1 MIHLRNQTGITL
13 VEVLAA
19 MLILAIGILAMAPMM
34 VLSVTGNRF
43 SEDVTTV
50 AAAAQREIEAKIEQG
65 TFASMPFQEI
75 DYVGDSTYRVTS
87 LVTDESVDPN
97 VPANVYEV
105 SVSVNWTDDSGVD
118 RNLSF
123 ITYMSKP

>member
-1 MIHLRNQTGITL
+1 MRHVRCRSGITL
-13 VEVLAA
+13 IEILAA
-19 MLILAIGILAMAPMM
+19 MLVLSIGVLAMAPMM

-50 AAAAQREIEAKIEQG
+50 AAAAQRTIEEKIAQG
-65 TFASMPFQEI
+65 TFATMPFQEI
-75 DYVGDSTYRVTS
+75 SYAGDSTYRITT
-87 LVTDESVDPN
+87 LVTDQTVDPD

-105 SVSVNWTDDSGVD
+105 SVTVNWMDDSGVD

>member
-1 MIHLRNQTGITL
+1 
-13 VEVLAA
+13 
-19 MLILAIGILAMAPMM
+19 MAPMM

-50 AAAAQREIEAKIEQG
+50 AAAAQRTIEEKIAQG
-65 TFASMPFQEI
+65 TFATMPFQEI
-75 DYVGDSTYRVTS
+75 SYAGDSTYRITT
-87 LVTDESVDPN
+87 LVTDQTVDPD

-105 SVSVNWTDDSGVD
+105 SVTVNWMDDSGVD